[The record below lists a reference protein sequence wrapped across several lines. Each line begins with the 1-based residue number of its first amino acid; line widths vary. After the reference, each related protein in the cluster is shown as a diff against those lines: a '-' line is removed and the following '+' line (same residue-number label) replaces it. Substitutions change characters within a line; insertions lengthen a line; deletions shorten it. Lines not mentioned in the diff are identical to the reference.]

1 MGNGNLQSCFISI
14 GAYQY
19 LCSATS
25 QKGRG
30 DSHPSGLN
38 VYMKPLLAG
47 PNSSWLSV
55 HTPFHFLSILAK
67 TLSCTRPRSA
77 SCIAKAQRGAWE
89 MELVQCAWSIRSCQF
104 FYFSFILW
112 CCVLIELTDIV
123 EDEVTRT
130 VLGYTELWDS
140 VPSSGTLIQV
150 K

>member
-104 FYFSFILW
+104 FYFSFYPM
-112 CCVLIELTDIV
+112 VLCFDWINWHCWGWGDKDRPGVHRAMGQCSIFRDIN
-123 EDEVTRT
+123 T
-130 VLGYTELWDS
+130 G
-140 VPSSGTLIQV
+140 
-150 K
+150 

>member
-77 SCIAKAQRGAWE
+77 SCIAKAQRGGWE
-89 MELVQCAWSIRSCQF
+89 MQLVQCAWSIRSCQF
-104 FYFSFILW
+104 FYFSFYPM
-112 CCVLIELTDIV
+112 VVFIELTDIV
-123 EDEVTRT
+123 EVTRT

-140 VPSSGTLIQV
+140 VPYSGTLIQV